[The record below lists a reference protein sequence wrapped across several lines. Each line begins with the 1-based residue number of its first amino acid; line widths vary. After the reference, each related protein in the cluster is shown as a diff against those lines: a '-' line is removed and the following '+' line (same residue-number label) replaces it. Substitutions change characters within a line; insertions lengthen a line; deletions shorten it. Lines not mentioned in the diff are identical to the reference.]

1 MADQPL
7 LNTYGRLP
15 IIFDHGQGPWLF
27 DIEGRRYFDTFS
39 GIAVSG
45 LGHSHPAVTKA
56 IQVQSEKLL
65 HCSNLFHTA
74 IQHKLAQE
82 LCSYSGMDGVFLA
95 NSGAEANEAAI
106 KLARLYGHGRGID
119 APAIVVMER
128 SFHGRTLATLT
139 ATGNRKVH
147 AGFEPLVSGFIRV
160 PFNDI
165 GALEAVASSNRN
177 VVAVLLEPVLG
188 EGGLILADEQWLR
201 DVRKL
206 CDQQHWLMM
215 LDEVQTGNGR
225 SGQLFAYQHFGILP
239 DIVTTA
245 KGLGNGF
252 PIGACLARGKA
263 AHLFKP
269 GHHGSTF
276 GGNALACAAALA
288 VLDTLHSEH
297 LMQRARDLGTRIVA
311 QLEKA
316 FSGVDYVKAIRGLG
330 LMIGIE
336 MTSEC
341 PELVPL
347 AKTQGL
353 LLNVTSERVIRLL
366 PALTLTDAEADFMVE
381 RVVRII
387 KLYAGDDRQRPR
399 TPPPPEGRRGTSH

>member
-15 IIFDHGQGPWLF
+15 IVFDHGQGPWLY
-27 DIEGRRYFDTFS
+27 DVDGNRYLDTFG

-45 LGHSHPAVTKA
+45 LGHSHPAVTRA
-56 IQVQSEKLL
+56 IQEQSRKLI

-74 IQHKLAQE
+74 VQQTLAQK
-82 LCSYSGMDGVFLA
+82 LCDVSGMDGVFLA

-106 KLARLYGHGRGID
+106 KLARLYGHNKGIHS
-119 APAIVVMER
+119 PAIIVMDR

-139 ATGNRKVH
+139 ATGNRKVQ
-147 AGFEPLVSGFIRV
+147 AGFEPLVNGFIRA
-160 PFNDI
+160 PFNDLDAI
-165 GALEAVASSNRN
+165 AAIARSNHN
-177 VVAVLLEPVLG
+177 VVAVLAEPVQG
-188 EGGLILADEQWLR
+188 EGGLNIADPAWLQGIR
-201 DVRKL
+201 EI
-206 CDQQHWLMM
+206 CDHNDWLMM

-225 SGQLFAYQHFGILP
+225 TGHYFAYQSYGVTP
-239 DIVTTA
+239 DVVTTA

-263 AHLFKP
+263 AHTFQP

-276 GGNALACAAALA
+276 GGNALACAAANA
-288 VLDTLHSEH
+288 VIDTIVGEQLS
-297 LMQRARDLGTRIVA
+297 QRAATLGKRIVD
-311 QLEKA
+311 QLEEA
-316 FSGVDYVKAIRGLG
+316 FAGADYVVNVRGLG

-336 MTSEC
+336 LSSPC

-353 LLNVTSERVIRLL
+353 LLNVTAERIIRLL
-366 PALTLTDAEADFMVE
+366 PPLTLSDDEATTLVDQL
-381 RVVRII
+381 VRILR
-387 KLYAGDDRQRPR
+387 LYAGDDRLSPRPPR
-399 TPPPPEGRRGTSH
+399 QLDNPQTP